1 MNSFEGYAFSPA
13 MSLQQVYDAEGLD
26 KLRGVPD
33 RALAKTLF
41 DLYQVLHSPKAINSQ
56 RIEQETEFKR
66 RVDYVQ
72 KAYAGKFG
80 VEEQDIAWDV
90 FGKAL
95 PSVFARADLG
105 AFFRQRAAYRQSK
118 ANMVT
123 GSE

>member
-1 MNSFEGYAFSPA
+1 MTFESYQYNPA
-13 MSLQQVYDAEGLD
+13 MTLQQVYDAEGLD

-33 RALAKTLF
+33 RALAETLF
-41 DLYQVLHSPKAINSQ
+41 CLYQTLHSPKALLTD
-56 RIEQETEFKR
+56 RKTQEGEFER

-105 AFFRQRAAYRQSK
+105 AFFRQRAALRQAK
-118 ANMVT
+118 ANRVT
-123 GSE
+123 GDE